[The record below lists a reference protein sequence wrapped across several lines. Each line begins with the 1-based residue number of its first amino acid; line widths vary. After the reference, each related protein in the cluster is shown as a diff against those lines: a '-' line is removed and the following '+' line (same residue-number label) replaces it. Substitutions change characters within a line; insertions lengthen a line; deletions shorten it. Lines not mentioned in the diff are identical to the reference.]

1 MKKAKKKNAMDT
13 STAVL
18 GERNATKRDTMDAAI
33 VVGGNTEKRP
43 RRDALEITLA
53 TDLEVVE
60 EHAQWWNPEL
70 RPQVESHPSSVMEG
84 VDGAA
89 SA

>member
-1 MKKAKKKNAMDT
+1 MDT
-13 STAVL
+13 SLALL
-18 GERNATKRDTMDAAI
+18 GGRNATKRDTVDAGT

-43 RRDALEITLA
+43 RRDALEIALA
-53 TDLEVVE
+53 PDMEVVK

-70 RPQVESHPSSVMEG
+70 RPQVESHPISVMEG